1 MTADEIAKLREL
13 CANATPGPWEEE
25 YDEHDPGHGPV
36 SFFGAG
42 PTVETEQGAILD
54 ALFIAV
60 SREALPVALDE
71 IERLSEALGVT
82 LKELKRHSPVCHA
95 EVLGWIVTDLGL
107 DPDAGVSK

>member
-13 CANATPGPWEEE
+13 CANATPGPWGCGFSNRGRIMSSNEEICSVWSSE
-25 YDEHDPGHGPV
+25 ETHD
-36 SFFGAG
+36 AN
-42 PTVETEQGAILD
+42 A
-54 ALFIAV
+54 AFIAAA
-60 SREALPVALDE
+60 RKALPAALDE